1 MAAGHVVS
9 VIEPEPDRAATVEQA
24 RRHDA
29 PIDVR
34 IEPLQ
39 DIAKLETCWREL
51 EARATHSFYLSWL
64 WVGTWLNHLPRGA
77 HPHVL
82 IAQTSGRTVGLA
94 IVCRRTVWSL
104 GAHGRARWLLSE
116 TGDAGFDRLFIE
128 YNGILAERDLAAPVM
143 AACLDALAH
152 SLSASDE
159 LVLSGIDP
167 DLEATATGVARRS
180 GLLTNVREADVARWV
195 DFTKIGAKSS
205 AKSGSYRASLGRSTR
220 QAINRAMR
228 LYAERGA
235 VEFRVMETTSEA
247 LAAFDVLAGFHQS
260 RWGSKGSFVNPGF
273 RPFHEDLIARGI
285 PSGAI
290 RMSRTLV
297 AGQTIGVLY
306 NFVHEGHVLNYQSGF
321 LYEPDGRL
329 KPGLVSHVLS
339 IEDSMSRGERGYDF
353 LAGFARHKSQ
363 LANAE
368 HAMTWIVLGA
378 DTLERRIEERLRRAR
393 QVLGRF
399 LRRQTSGPTA
409 PVATANDDGCPAE
422 TVQRP

>member
-1 MAAGHVVS
+1 
-9 VIEPEPDRAATVEQA
+9 
-24 RRHDA
+24 
-29 PIDVR
+29 
-34 IEPLQ
+34 
-39 DIAKLETCWREL
+39 
-51 EARATHSFYLSWL
+51 
-64 WVGTWLNHLPRGA
+64 
-77 HPHVL
+77 
-82 IAQTSGRTVGLA
+82 LA
-94 IVCRRTVWSL
+94 VVCRRTVWSL
-104 GAHGRARWLLSE
+104 GANGRARWLLSE
-116 TGDAGFDRLFIE
+116 TGDARFDRLFIE
-128 YNGILAERDLAAPVM
+128 YNGILAERVLAAPIK

-167 DLEATATGVARRS
+167 DLAATATGVARRS
-180 GLLTNVREADVARWV
+180 GLLADVREADVARWV
-195 DFTKIGAKSS
+195 DFTRIGAKS
-205 AKSGSYRASLGRSTR
+205 GDYRASLGRSTR
-220 QAINRAMR
+220 QAVNRAMR

-235 VEFRVMETTSEA
+235 VEFCVMETTSEA

-290 RMSRTLV
+290 RISRTLV
-297 AGQTIGVLY
+297 AGQTVGVLY

-339 IEDSMSRGERGYDF
+339 IEDSVSRGECGYDF

-393 QVLGRF
+393 QALGRL
-399 LRRQTSGPTA
+399 LRGQTSEPTA
-409 PVATANDDGCPAE
+409 TGNGDGCPAE
-422 TVQRP
+422 AVQRP

>member
-1 MAAGHVVS
+1 MTASHDVS
-9 VIEPEPDRAATVEQA
+9 VAEPEPDRAASVERA
-24 RRHDA
+24 KRHDV

-39 DIAKLETCWREL
+39 DIARLENCWTELET
-51 EARATHSFYLSWL
+51 RAPRSFYLCWL
-64 WVGTWLNHLPRGA
+64 WVGTWLKHLPRGA
-77 HPHVL
+77 RPYVL
-82 IAQTSGRTVGLA
+82 VARASGRTVGLA

-104 GAHGRARWLLSE
+104 GPYGRTRWLLNE
-116 TGDAGFDRLFIE
+116 TGDARFDRLFIE
-128 YNGILAERDLAAPVM
+128 YNGILAERALAAPVM

-167 DLEATATGVARRS
+167 DLEADAARAAGRA
-180 GLLTNVREADVARWV
+180 GLVTEVRQADVARWV
-195 DFTKIGAKSS
+195 DFTKVRKNNGD
-205 AKSGSYRASLGRSTR
+205 YRASLGRSTR
-220 QAINRAMR
+220 QAINRAVR
-228 LYAERGA
+228 LYAERGP
-235 VEFRVMETTSEA
+235 VTLRVMETASEA
-247 LAAFDVLAGFHQS
+247 LAAFDVLAAFHQS
-260 RWGSKGSFVNPGF
+260 RWGSKGSFANPGF
-273 RPFHEDLIARGI
+273 RPFHEDLIARGV

-290 RMSRTLV
+290 RISRTL
-297 AGQTIGVLY
+297 AGAQTIGVLY
-306 NFVHEGHVLNYQSGF
+306 NFVHEGQVLNYQSGF

-393 QVLGRF
+393 QALGRL
-399 LRRQTSGPTA
+399 LRKQASGPTA
-409 PVATANDDGCPAE
+409 PVSTGYRDGCSTQAIEGP
-422 TVQRP
+422 